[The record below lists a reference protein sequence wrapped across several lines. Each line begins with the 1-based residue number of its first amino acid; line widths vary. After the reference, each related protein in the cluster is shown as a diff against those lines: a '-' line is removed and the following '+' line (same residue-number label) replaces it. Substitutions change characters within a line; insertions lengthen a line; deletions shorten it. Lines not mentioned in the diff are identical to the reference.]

1 MTETVLV
8 CKADGT
14 QQLVEREIPAEDTQK
29 LEAAQSRAGDGAEE
43 GKKE

>member
-29 LEAAQSRAGDGAEE
+29 LEAAQSRAGESAE
-43 GKKE
+43 K